1 MTRLRMNLLKQ
12 ITKKKNEFVMLIYV
26 YNKCYTNAQ
35 PYTVFIFFY
44 ITLF

>member
-1 MTRLRMNLLKQ
+1 MTRLRMNYKLQ
-12 ITKKKNEFVMLIYV
+12 KKNEFVMLIYV

-35 PYTVFIFFY
+35 PYTVFSFIY